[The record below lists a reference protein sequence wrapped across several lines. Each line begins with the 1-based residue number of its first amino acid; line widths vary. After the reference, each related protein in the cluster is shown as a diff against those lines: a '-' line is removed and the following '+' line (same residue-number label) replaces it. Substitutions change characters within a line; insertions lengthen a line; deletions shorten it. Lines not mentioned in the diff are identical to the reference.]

1 MYQQVRANVRQHA
14 YSESSNDGKYSD
26 DDSSSDDK
34 QVLLHFLKNNGT
46 KYADELASTFSSTER
61 NNNHCHPGEI
71 NFNTLINEG
80 SCCIE
85 DVIEHNEIQSGLP
98 IHGSDVGTDLH
109 SEEMYG
115 EIATEDRNNNY
126 KIRHRLQDSD
136 LSNLEGRQE
145 ILTAEDFTT
154 KVDCFNC
161 ANVSRLTDGNL
172 LAKGSHVKFGRYS
185 HSTKTNDFLKRRL
198 KGKFGFP
205 YFHHAIVTDIFSK
218 EFHKISICVVNFTTK
233 TDIGKVN
240 IEVIEERLDI
250 NLEEEY
256 LFLVEYKYLSFT
268 ADEII
273 ARAKSLRGSRSY
285 NLFTNNCEHVA
296 VWCVTNIKVSFQSD
310 NSGDLIQS
318 WFTWFAAMLAK
329 IVHLSSVSNDIVSAT
344 KLLFLRVASCSKVTA
359 GTLGAVICCPILCA
373 IVECILLIRR
383 FKQLKDQLKRRL
395 ICLSC
400 FSKKRIRIL
409 AKLVVG
415 FTVSIALIMP
425 TLKYAI
431 PVIGIGI
438 IALVVIPWAC
448 EKLITKIKA
457 KINPTS
463 VIPKMIVHSM
473 SDIQPGDV
481 LTVYKGITGHDVVVE
496 KVKLM
501 NRQEGLNIESI
512 GIVHYAFC
520 GLLGT
525 RTVRRDT
532 VNINLNTDKLFV
544 YDFPEEKTFSSD
556 TVAVRAMKKIGE
568 QKFNMFNRRSSHLAW
583 DCKVL
588 PNVNACHTRRP
599 VKTVKEVHKGDIIE
613 FRYCALPHVAVA
625 VEPKDYIPAD
635 IIELSY
641 IHVARCGEIKRT
653 TEIFDLEISPIF
665 FHIYKQNEIEDN
677 NTVVDNAQR
686 VIGRR
691 LDKNC
696 NFYKSS
702 NFVLACKLKS
712 TNEVTV
718 LSK

>member
-14 YSESSNDGKYSD
+14 YSESSNDGKYSE

-46 KYADELASTFSSTER
+46 KYADELARTFSSTES

-85 DVIEHNEIQSGLP
+85 DVIEHTEIQSGLP

-126 KIRHRLQDSD
+126 KIRHRLQDSN

-145 ILTAEDFTT
+145 ILTADDFTT

-233 TDIGKVN
+233 TDTGKVN

-296 VWCVTNIKVSFQSD
+296 VWCVTKIKASFQSD

-318 WFTWFAAMLAK
+318 WFTWFAAMLDK

-344 KLLFLRVASCSKVTA
+344 KLLFLR
-359 GTLGAVICCPILCA
+359 GAVICCPILCA

-400 FSKKRIRIL
+400 FSKKRIKIL
-409 AKLVVG
+409 AKLVEG

-481 LTVYKGITGHDVVVE
+481 LTLYKGITGHDVVVE
-496 KVKLM
+496 KVKLL

-568 QKFNMFNRRSSHLAW
+568 QKFNVFNRRSSHLAW

-588 PNVNACHTRRP
+588 LPATRS
-599 VKTVKEVHKGDIIE
+599 
-613 FRYCALPHVAVA
+613 A
-625 VEPKDYIPAD
+625 
-635 IIELSY
+635 S
-641 IHVARCGEIKRT
+641 
-653 TEIFDLEISPIF
+653 
-665 FHIYKQNEIEDN
+665 
-677 NTVVDNAQR
+677 
-686 VIGRR
+686 
-691 LDKNC
+691 
-696 NFYKSS
+696 
-702 NFVLACKLKS
+702 
-712 TNEVTV
+712 
-718 LSK
+718 